1 MLNSSI
7 DIDRRGVICSLQ
19 PGAAFPAVPSAEPVE
34 VGELTTYLNDAVL
47 LAPSMLLGLATTWSG
62 VDDHTFDVSLSD
74 AARTVTGRVFI
85 DDRGAPRDFSTT
97 DRFADLPG
105 GLVRAEWRTPDTELG
120 GHRRATAAG
129 PV

>member
-1 MLNSSI
+1 M
-7 DIDRRGVICSLQ
+7 
-19 PGAAFPAVPSAEPVE
+19 
-34 VGELTTYLNDAVL
+34 
-47 LAPSMLLGLATTWSG
+47 
-62 VDDHTFDVSLSD
+62 SLSD